1 MGILE
6 GEPVCIYRTR
16 ESTRTVREGRV
27 QDLDEGLTAG
37 SWFHFGQTACKN
49 LLFCEKSYDD
59 ARGTVDSNRPS

>member
-27 QDLDEGLTAG
+27 QDPDEGLTAG

-49 LLFCEKSYDD
+49 PLFCEL
-59 ARGTVDSNRPS
+59 